1 MRYTACMETRSTS
14 VRIDE
19 QTRNRLKELS
29 EKSGV
34 SITKLITLATSY
46 YVELVEKTGL
56 IEVRLKVASGRTEY
70 GSKGG
75 RGDKT

>member
-46 YVELVEKTGL
+46 YVDLVEKTGL
-56 IEVRLKVASGRTEY
+56 IEVPLKIASSRSEY
-70 GSKGG
+70 GAKKG
-75 RGDKT
+75 KE